1 MLLFAAKDDKDKIL
15 DETYKEME
23 ENCVKEIEA
32 TKQKLADIQAQW
44 ENEKRKTAA
53 IALVAISLVKENV
66 VSVVNRN
73 IQLHVC
79 L

>member
-23 ENCVKEIEA
+23 ENCQKEIEA